1 MTEPPPAAEGRRH
14 RRSSSAPLITSES
27 FDELA
32 LEWTAL
38 HAAVPGATPF
48 THPAWHE
55 TWLRHFGS
63 AATPVFLSIR
73 DDERLLGVVTLDM
86 QPDPVRELGDH
97 NVRDYAGPLV
107 LPGFEEAAATVLVE
121 WLIED
126 MTPAVEL
133 WGIAGD
139 SPVRAALA
147 AGAAR
152 FGWTATE
159 EHEANCPRLALPG
172 DFESYVASLPKH
184 DRHELRR
191 KLRKLNAEASVS
203 FESATA
209 PDDVGQ
215 RFDRFLELMH
225 ISRGDKDEF
234 LTPTM
239 EAFFRDIACARAA
252 LGMARLSTLTVHG
265 ASAAMTLAFET
276 GSTSYLY
283 NSGYDPAFSQLAVG
297 LLSKA
302 YAIQDAINRGLTT
315 FDFLRGDED
324 YKRHLGGEPLEVLR
338 VRLNGAV

>member
-1 MTEPPPAAEGRRH
+1 VTEPPPAAEGRRH

-27 FDELA
+27 LDQLA

-55 TWLRHFGS
+55 TWLRHFG
-63 AATPVFLSIR
+63 AATTPVFLSIR
-73 DDERLLGVVTLDM
+73 DEERLLGVVTLDM
-86 QPDPVRELGDH
+86 QPDPARELGDH

-133 WGIAGD
+133 WGVAAN
-139 SPVRAALA
+139 SPMRSALA
-147 AGAAR
+147 AGATR
-152 FGWTATE
+152 FGWAAVE
-159 EHEANCPRLALPG
+159 EHEANCPRVALPD
-172 DFESYVASLPKH
+172 DFETYVASLPKH
-184 DRHELRR
+184 NRHELRR
-191 KLRKLNAEASVS
+191 KLRKLNAEAAVS
-203 FESATA
+203 FESATT
-209 PDDVGQ
+209 PEDVGQ
-215 RFDRFLELMH
+215 RFDRFLELMR

-234 LTPTM
+234 LTPAM
-239 EAFFRDIACARAA
+239 EAFFRDVACTFAA
-252 LGMARLSTLTVHG
+252 LAMTRLSTVTVDG
-265 ASAAMTLAFET
+265 SVAAMTLAFEA

-283 NSGYDPAFSQLAVG
+283 NSGYDPAFSPLAVG

-338 VRLNGAV
+338 LRLSGVV